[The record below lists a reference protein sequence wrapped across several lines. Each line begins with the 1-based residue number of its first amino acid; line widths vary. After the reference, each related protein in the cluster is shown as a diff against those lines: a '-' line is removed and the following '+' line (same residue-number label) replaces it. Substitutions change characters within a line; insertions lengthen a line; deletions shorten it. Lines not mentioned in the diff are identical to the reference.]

1 MINEVEVRIKE
12 QLVKIDI
19 ADHQKQ
25 LKSFDDYIKNDVKS
39 VLVKLEKGTESMI
52 TQDAVDKIIE
62 KSLNP
67 INQQL
72 SMMEAKIHFV
82 KNSVK
87 SYPQTGGD
95 YSFTS
100 DSNP

>member
-25 LKSFDDYIKNDVKS
+25 LKSLDDYIKNDVKS
-39 VLVKLEKGTESMI
+39 VLVKLEKGTESML
-52 TQDAVDKIIE
+52 TQEAVDKTIE

-87 SYPQTGGD
+87 SCPQTGGD